1 MSETGQD
8 SVIEEVRVLDRR
20 GALKSIIL
28 ISLGVGVALL
38 SSTSL
43 LGFFRNS
50 SSNSSPG
57 SQPQTSLKSVAAGTT
72 QSQQETTTGN
82 GTYFTVKVVYF
93 GMATQATG
101 VKQEHFTL
109 RSPASLNNLFTQI
122 KQKHV
127 VAEPML
133 TTMQIMINGNPAV
146 ANQRLIA
153 NDEVDFIPILGGG

>member
-1 MSETGQD
+1 MSETRQD
-8 SVIEEVRVLDRR
+8 SVNEGAKVLDRR

-28 ISLGVGVALL
+28 ISLGVGVTLL

-43 LGFFRNS
+43 LGFLRNS
-50 SSNSSPG
+50 SSKGSPG
-57 SQPQTSLKSVAAGTT
+57 SQPQAWVKSVATGIT
-72 QSQQETTTGN
+72 QSQPETTSEN
-82 GTYFTVKVVYF
+82 GSYFTVKVVYF

-101 VKQEHFTL
+101 VKQEYFAL
-109 RSPASLNNLFTQI
+109 QSPASLYNLLTQI

-146 ANQRLIA
+146 ANQQLIA